1 MPRENH
7 HSQNWGGARRKPSED
22 PAVKV
27 SISLPASLERE
38 ITAQAYGATRES
50 RSEVAVRL
58 LRLALEDNRKKI
70 G

>member
-22 PAVKV
+22 PAIKV
-27 SISLPASLERE
+27 SVSIPETLVEELDTQAAAS
-38 ITAQAYGATRES
+38 TGN
-50 RSEVAVRL
+50 RSEVVVRL
-58 LRLALEDNRKKI
+58 LRDALEDDRKKT